1 MNEKN
6 KHWTVVE
13 ILKTTSDYFHQKQF
27 ENPRLNAE
35 LLLCHVLKIER
46 VQLYLQFD
54 RRLLQGELSE
64 YRELVRRRSQ
74 NEPLQYLTGHTEFMG
89 LPFEVSSSVLIP
101 RPETELLVETALEIL
116 VGMEKN
122 PVQIW
127 DIGTGSGCIAISIAA
142 QCRNCELLATDISE
156 QALHLAEKNA
166 DRNRVDGRIR
176 FEVHDVLND
185 PVPNGVEVDML
196 VSNPPYVTAE
206 EYDGLQPEIVK
217 FEPKLAVTD
226 FGDGLVFYRRI
237 FSLLEKLATCKLA
250 LIELSG
256 TRPDPILELMSK
268 TGLQQFEIKNDLNDR
283 PRILIIRK

>member
-13 ILKTTSDYFHQKQF
+13 ILKTTSDYFHRKQF

-54 RRLLQGELSE
+54 RRLLQSELSE

-74 NEPLQYLTGHTEFMG
+74 YEPLQYLTGQTEFMG

-101 RPETELLVETALEIL
+101 RPETEMLVETALEIL
-116 VGMEKN
+116 TGMKKK

-127 DIGTGSGCIAISIAA
+127 DIGTGSGCIAVSIAA
-142 QCRNCELLATDISE
+142 RCPNCQLLATDISE

-166 DRNRVDGRIR
+166 DRNQVDGRIR

-185 PVPNGVEVDML
+185 PPPNSVEVDML

-206 EYDGLQPEIVK
+206 EYKGLQPEIVQ

-237 FSLLEKLATCKLA
+237 FSLLKKLTTCKLA

-256 TRPDPILELMSK
+256 TRPDPILELARAA
-268 TGLQQFEIKNDLNDR
+268 GLRQFEIKNDLNDR
-283 PRILIIRK
+283 PRIIIIRK